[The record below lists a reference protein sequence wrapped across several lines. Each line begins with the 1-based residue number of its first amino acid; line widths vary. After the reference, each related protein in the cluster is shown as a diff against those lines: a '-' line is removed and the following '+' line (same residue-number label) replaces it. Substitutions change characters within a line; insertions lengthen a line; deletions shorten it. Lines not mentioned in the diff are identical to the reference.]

1 MATVTKAALQ
11 DLLTRRARLKA
22 PRFKIRMADDKW
34 IGAVVS
40 DSFKGMTNLQRQ
52 RRMWKAI
59 HAALDDDAAGE
70 VGLLLAYTDDEWD
83 EPLEGMGLARLPR
96 RRARRKAG

>member
-11 DLLTRRARLKA
+11 HLLTRRARLKA

-34 IGAVVS
+34 IGAVIS

-59 HAALDDDAAGE
+59 HAALDDDAARR
-70 VGLLLAYTDDEWD
+70 VGMLLAYTDDEWD
-83 EPLEGMGLARLPR
+83 EPLEGMLPQPPSR
-96 RRARRKAG
+96 PRARRKAG

>member
-59 HAALDDDAAGE
+59 HAALDGVAARR
-70 VGLLLAYTDDEWD
+70 VGMLLAYTDDEWD
-83 EPLEGMGLARLPR
+83 EPLEGIPFARTTRPR
-96 RRARRKAG
+96 PRRKAG